1 MFSIVKSAEERL
13 QHSVDDFRKQ
23 TWLEWLSLLHSD
35 LAESELGC
43 VQLHTCHFIGRN
55 VAVLYLSQTYNDA
68 KEHKIII
75 LSLSFKNVPAS
86 IADEKHCDANCIL
99 LLAIL
104 GIERIVRMDLGSGSF
119 FCFSKC
125 VQGNKASLMGR
136 ILFCMLH
143 GKGRLL
149 PNHDL
154 LFAKYAITLQKKNP
168 EIPKTIRNQS
178 LLVSVRRKSITGND
192 CRDRKAGWE

>member
-13 QHSVDDFRKQ
+13 QLSVDDFRKL

-55 VAVLYLSQTYNDA
+55 VAVLSLSQTYNDA

-75 LSLSFKNVPAS
+75 LLLSFKNVPSS
-86 IADEKHCDANCIL
+86 IADEKHCDANSIL

-104 GIERIVRMDLGSGSF
+104 GIER
-119 FCFSKC
+119 
-125 VQGNKASLMGR
+125 
-136 ILFCMLH
+136 
-143 GKGRLL
+143 
-149 PNHDL
+149 
-154 LFAKYAITLQKKNP
+154 
-168 EIPKTIRNQS
+168 
-178 LLVSVRRKSITGND
+178 
-192 CRDRKAGWE
+192 

>member
-75 LSLSFKNVPAS
+75 LSLSFKNVYQRALPMKNTAMQT
-86 IADEKHCDANCIL
+86 A
-99 LLAIL
+99 
-104 GIERIVRMDLGSGSF
+104 SF
-119 FCFSKC
+119 F
-125 VQGNKASLMGR
+125 
-136 ILFCMLH
+136 
-143 GKGRLL
+143 LL
-149 PNHDL
+149 
-154 LFAKYAITLQKKNP
+154 
-168 EIPKTIRNQS
+168 S
-178 LLVSVRRKSITGND
+178 
-192 CRDRKAGWE
+192 WE